1 MNRLKQ
7 EIQVKDSSPSLSSLS
22 FFVPPFN
29 AFAFWHCSKSHGA
42 PEEVLFLQTNGFFED
57 QAPHL
62 LKRLADIA
70 RLVSYTK
77 MSVCCFLILIV
88 DQHVRILLGHIWKV
102 EFDQQQTGQLLWKRS
117 GWQWSKQIDCRPS
130 MKSIMEHPH
139 LAMMRLFVSYF
150 LITSAAVSMSSALNE
165 ICSWI
170 NNLAYHAYIFVVNC
184 AYCVV

>member
-88 DQHVRILLGHIWKV
+88 DQHVRILLVPGWDTSGRLSLINSRQV
-102 EFDQQQTGQLLWKRS
+102 SCSEREVGDNGASRS
-117 GWQWSKQIDCRPS
+117 IAGPQ
-130 MKSIMEHPH
+130 
-139 LAMMRLFVSYF
+139 
-150 LITSAAVSMSSALNE
+150 
-165 ICSWI
+165 
-170 NNLAYHAYIFVVNC
+170 
-184 AYCVV
+184 